1 MTDRPSPSLCL
12 GTVQF
17 GVAYGIAGSGARV
30 PEAEAAAILAAA
42 WEAGIRRLDTAPGYG
57 DIEERLIGLTRG
69 RGFEIVTKIP
79 KLPAELA
86 TSVDAAR
93 FVRDAL
99 DRSRSRLGETI
110 CGILFHAADDLV
122 GPHGSAAWDAAAEWC
137 ARERLPL
144 GLSVYGPE
152 ALADWAGEHR
162 VAMAQLPANAF
173 DQRISGAA
181 LPEHIEI
188 TARSAFLQ
196 GLLLMDESEAARR
209 LPAASAGLA
218 AWNQLCHNEGL
229 APIVAAL
236 GVVKGL
242 SRIDFCAVGVE
253 TAVQLSQIVEAWA
266 AAPALSALD
275 LATADP
281 AVIDPRTWSA
291 AA

>member
-1 MTDRPSPSLCL
+1 MTDRPAPSLCL

-57 DIEERLIGLTRG
+57 DIEERIIGLTHG
-69 RGFEIVTKIP
+69 CGFEIVTKIP

-86 TSVDAAR
+86 TSADAAG
-93 FVRDAL
+93 FVRGSL
-99 DRSRSRLGETI
+99 DRSRDRLGDTI
-110 CGILFHAADDLV
+110 CGILFHAADDLAR
-122 GPHGSAAWDAAAEWC
+122 PHGSAAWDTAAEWC
-137 ARERLPL
+137 ARESLPL

-173 DQRISGAA
+173 DQRISDAA

-196 GLLLMDESEAARR
+196 GLLLMDESEAARC
-209 LPAASAGLA
+209 LPAASAGLV
-218 AWNQLCHNEGL
+218 AWNRLCRDEDI
-229 APIVAAL
+229 APIIAAL
-236 GVVKGL
+236 GIVKGL
-242 SRIDFCAVGVE
+242 PRIDFCAVGVE
-253 TAVQLSQIVEAWA
+253 TAAQLSQIAEAWA
-266 AAPALSALD
+266 AAPVLSAPD

-281 AVIDPRTWSA
+281 AVIDPRTWSVA
-291 AA
+291 A